1 MAFEV
6 IGANFE
12 TSVSYSVIKIDKVGN
27 LGRFD
32 NKTLFGNR
40 SNLHTK
46 REFTVV
52 SLFVNQ

>member
-12 TSVSYSVIKIDKVGN
+12 TSVSYGVIKIDKVGN

-52 SLFVNQ
+52 SLSVNQ